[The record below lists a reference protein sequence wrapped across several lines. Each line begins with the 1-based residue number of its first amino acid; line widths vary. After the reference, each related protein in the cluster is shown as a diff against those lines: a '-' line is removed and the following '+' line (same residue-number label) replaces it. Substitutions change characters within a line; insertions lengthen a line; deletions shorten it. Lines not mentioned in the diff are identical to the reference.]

1 MTTYKPN
8 HLKFLV
14 VTVLIL
20 GIFFRFVNLDK
31 KVYWIDEVHTS
42 VRVVGYKKTEFI
54 EEVPSDRIINI
65 KDLLVFQRLSPEKNW
80 LDTINALAGNA
91 EHPPAY
97 YAIARVAMQ
106 IFGSSVSVT
115 RGVAAVI
122 SLFVFPCIYWLCLE
136 LFASPLMGAIA
147 IALVAVS
154 PLHVLY
160 AQEAREYSL
169 LTVTTLLASIA
180 LLRANRQ
187 KTKSSWGI
195 YALTVALGLYSHL
208 IFILVCVAH
217 GTYLLILEQ
226 FQITKKFIAYLIA
239 SVTGLITL
247 IPWIIL
253 YFINA
258 SSIGEWTARAINFD
272 TLIKRW
278 LLNLNAL
285 FFDVQ
290 VSYNNVHFVDV
301 ENGNDIFQ
309 FGFNEPF
316 LYLIPL
322 VIILILYSFYILCS
336 NTLLSCWLFIC
347 TLVIIPASSLVIPD
361 LVSGGQ
367 RSSIA
372 RYLFPSYLGIQ
383 LAVAYLFANR
393 FTASL
398 QHWQKRAWHIIL
410 VVILSGGIVSCIIS
424 SQAETWWNK
433 YSSYYNPEIAN
444 IINQTNRPLV
454 ISSQKR
460 VSRIASLSYELDLKV
475 SVLLVSETELSSV
488 INQFN
493 EIFLF
498 RPEVELQARLEN
510 DPNYKLEVIHAPGQ
524 LWKVH
529 SISN

>member
-1 MTTYKPN
+1 MNAYKTLPN
-8 HLKFLV
+8 YFKIFLIS
-14 VTVLIL
+14 VLIL
-20 GIFFRFVNLDK
+20 GIFFRFSNLDK

-42 VRVVGYKKTEFI
+42 VRVVGYRKTEFVDQ
-54 EEVPSDRIINI
+54 VPSDRIINVR
-65 KDLLVFQRLSPEKNW
+65 DLQVFQRLSPEKDW

-91 EHPPAY
+91 EHTPAY

-106 IFGSSVSVT
+106 IFGSSITVT

-136 LFASPLMGAIA
+136 LFTSPLVGAIA

-217 GTYLLILEQ
+217 GTYLLVQ
-226 FQITKKFIAYLIA
+226 ARFQITKNFIAYIIA
-239 SVTGLITL
+239 SLASLITL

-258 SSIGEWTARAINFD
+258 SSIGEWTARTIGVD

-278 LLNLNAL
+278 LLNFNAL
-285 FFDVQ
+285 FFDIKFG
-290 VSYNNVHFVDV
+290 YNKVRFFDI

-309 FGFNEPF
+309 FSFSEPL

-322 VIILILYSFYILCS
+322 VIVLVLYSFYVLCR
-336 NTLLSCWLFIC
+336 NTPLSCWLFIW
-347 TLVIIPASSLVIPD
+347 TLVIIPASSLLIPD

-393 FTASL
+393 FTTSF
-398 QHWQKRAWHIIL
+398 QHWQQKAWRLIL
-410 VVILSGGIVSCIIS
+410 VIVLSGGILSCIIIN
-424 SQAETWWNK
+424 QAETWWNK
-433 YSSYYNPEIAN
+433 YSSYYNPEVAN
-444 IINQTNRPLV
+444 IINQTNQPLV

-460 VSRIASLSYELDLKV
+460 VSRITSLSYELDTKV
-475 SVLLVSETELSSV
+475 SILLVSETEISTDIS
-488 INQFN
+488 QFSD
-493 EIFLF
+493 IFLF
-498 RPEVELQARLEN
+498 RPEADLLAALEQS
-510 DPNYKLEVIHAPGQ
+510 PNYNLEIIHPIGQ
-524 LWKVH
+524 LWR
-529 SISN
+529 IR